1 MIFNIDMVVRP
12 KKKLTFKKPVISPAL
27 SWLEHYLRK
36 TKKKMPGLTMPLR
49 IRSWKHTPR
58 KEQRV
63 WGTCDQ
69 SAKTITL
76 ATHKIIMVRGK
87 KRMKRKAVALSRK
100 EVLQTFAHEL
110 AHLRYDDHTYEQVC
124 YSRSIFDT
132 FSVKDKCPLCN
143 GKGKVPAEYK
153 ND

>member
-1 MIFNIDMVVRP
+1 MLG
-12 KKKLTFKKPVISPAL
+12 KKQKRVFHKPAISINL
-27 SWLEHYLRK
+27 SWIERYLRK

-63 WGTCDQ
+63 WGTCDRET
-69 SAKTITL
+69 KTVTL
-76 ATHKIIMVRGK
+76 ATHKIIWVRGK

-100 EVLQTFAHEL
+100 DILQTLAHEL
-110 AHLRYDDHTYEQVC
+110 AHLRYDDHTYEQEC

-132 FSVKDKCPLCN
+132 FSVKDKCPHCS
-143 GKGKVPAEYK
+143 GKGKVPAKYE
-153 ND
+153 NE

>member
-1 MIFNIDMVVRP
+1 MAKLKRKLIFHKP
-12 KKKLTFKKPVISPAL
+12 KISPNL
-27 SWLEHYLRK
+27 FWLERYLRK

-58 KEQRV
+58 REQRV

-69 SAKTITL
+69 QTRTITL
-76 ATHKIIMVRGK
+76 ATHKIIMIRGK

-100 EVLQTFAHEL
+100 EILQTFAHEL
-110 AHLRYDDHTYEQVC
+110 GHLRYDDHTYEQEC
-124 YSRSIFDT
+124 YSRAVFDT
-132 FSVKDKCPLCN
+132 FGVKDRCPIC
-143 GKGKVPAEYK
+143 GGTGRVPAEYK

>member
-1 MIFNIDMVVRP
+1 MV
-12 KKKLTFKKPVISPAL
+12 KKRKKPVFHKPIISPNLA
-27 SWLEHYLRK
+27 WVERFLRK
-36 TKKKMPGLTMPLR
+36 VKKKMPGLTMPLR

-69 SAKTITL
+69 ETKTITL
-76 ATHKIIMVRGK
+76 ATHKIILVRGK

-100 EVLQTFAHEL
+100 EILQTFAHEL
-110 AHLRYDDHTYEQVC
+110 GHLRYDDHTYEQEC

-132 FSVKDKCPLCN
+132 FSIKDRCSLC
-143 GKGKVPAEYK
+143 GGSGRVHAEYK